1 MISARKTW
9 ALALTCLVALSPAP
23 PAREA
28 PALGE
33 PFGPLVLPTVDGS
46 GPVDLA
52 LFRGRKVL
60 LIEFASW

>member
-1 MISARKTW
+1 MTW
-9 ALALTCLVALSPAP
+9 ALALTCLASLPAVA

-28 PALGE
+28 PELGE
-33 PFGPLVLPTVDGS
+33 AFGPLVLPAVDGS